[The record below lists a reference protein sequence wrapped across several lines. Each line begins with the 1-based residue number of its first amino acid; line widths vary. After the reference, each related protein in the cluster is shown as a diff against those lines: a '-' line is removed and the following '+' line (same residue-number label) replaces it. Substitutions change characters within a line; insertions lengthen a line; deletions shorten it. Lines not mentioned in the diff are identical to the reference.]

1 MFYKKIHLEIFLFFG
16 MMAEHGVS
24 LRNLTTL
31 FFVDLIKKLSS
42 CHVILERCWAQL
54 LF

>member
-16 MMAEHGVS
+16 MMAEHDVS

-31 FFVDLIKKLSS
+31 FFVDLIKDELPS
-42 CHVILERCWAQL
+42 CYEILERY
-54 LF
+54 